1 MNAFR
6 LNMKTEETFK
16 GLLFVYFISLMLRM
30 KLNSIMIKTN
40 LYKKYSF
47 TEMMLELRKLKKI
60 EFDNGESLTT
70 ELTKKHKEILQHFN
84 FKV

>member
-1 MNAFR
+1 
-6 LNMKTEETFK
+6 MKIN
-16 GLLFVYFISLMLRM
+16 FIIT
-30 KLNSIMIKTN
+30 KI
-40 LYKKYSF
+40 Y

-70 ELTKKHKEILQHFN
+70 ELTKKHKEILKHFN